1 MKQAPTRVNSELF
14 IPDCCNL
21 GVVFR
26 ILIFVNLVVFFSL
39 LARGL
44 SWPLVLQE
52 FAETSILVES
62 ICLLSLASLCG
73 LRHLAM
79 RQAVPAWGQRLACG
93 VVPAL
98 FCSLLLAYFGQI
110 EWFTFS
116 FPRLQADSAVL
127 LCLVMGGAVQHYFE
141 LRMRAFSPALG
152 EAKLQVLQA
161 RIRPHFLFN
170 SLNAV
175 LSLIRTEPRRAETA
189 LEDLAD
195 LFRVLMRDARDMTTV
210 QEEIH
215 LCEQYLAIE
224 KIRLGSRLQVL
235 WRFDQADAADLNAAK
250 MPNLLLQPL
259 LENAVHYGVEPSL
272 AMNTIEI
279 EIRRQLDKIL
289 VTIRNPYH
297 GNVQMQKQMQ
307 NRSNAPNMPNMPEG
321 NHMALDNIQ
330 QRLALLYDIEAQ
342 LSYGIRE
349 KKPDHNSTL
358 KLTPDAPYNS
368 AQYFEVV
375 LQFPMKK

>member
-1 MKQAPTRVNSELF
+1 MKQVPVQSNVELL

-21 GVVFR
+21 GVAFR
-26 ILIFVNLVVFFSL
+26 ILIFVNLVTFFCL

-44 SWPLVLQE
+44 SWLLTLQE

-62 ICLLSLASLCG
+62 ICLLSLAGLCG
-73 LRHLAM
+73 LRQMAM
-79 RQAVPAWGQRLACG
+79 RQPVPGWVQRIACG
-93 VVPAL
+93 IVPAL
-98 FCSLLLAYFGQI
+98 FCSLLSGYFGQI

-116 FPRLQADSAVL
+116 FPRLQADSAAL
-127 LCLVMGGAVQHYFE
+127 LCLVLGVAVQHYFE
-141 LRMRAFSPALG
+141 LRTRAFSPALG

-175 LSLIRTEPRRAETA
+175 LSLIRSEPRRAEVA

-195 LFRVLMRDARDMTTV
+195 LFRVLMRDTRDMTTL
-210 QEEIH
+210 QDEIR

-224 KIRLGSRLQVL
+224 KIRLGNRLQVVWKL
-235 WRFDQADAADLNAAK
+235 NEGDAADLNTAK
-250 MPNLLLQPL
+250 MPSLLLQPL

-272 AMNTIEI
+272 AMNIIEI

-289 VTIRNPYH
+289 VIIRNPYH
-297 GNVQMQKQMQ
+297 AEI
-307 NRSNAPNMPNMPEG
+307 RMPEG
-321 NHMALDNIQ
+321 NHMALENIE

-342 LSYGIRE
+342 LTYGIRE
-349 KKPDHNSTL
+349 RKPDHNSTFNFSL
-358 KLTPDAPYNS
+358 KPAPGAAGNPAS
-368 AQYFEVV
+368 SPPRYFEVV
-375 LQFPMKK
+375 LQFPMRK

>member
-1 MKQAPTRVNSELF
+1 
-14 IPDCCNL
+14 
-21 GVVFR
+21 
-26 ILIFVNLVVFFSL
+26 
-39 LARGL
+39 
-44 SWPLVLQE
+44 
-52 FAETSILVES
+52 
-62 ICLLSLASLCG
+62 
-73 LRHLAM
+73 LRQVAI
-79 RQAVPAWGQRLACG
+79 RQPVPAWVQRLACG

-98 FCSLLLAYFGQI
+98 FCTLLLTYLGQI

-116 FPRLQADSAVL
+116 FPRLQVDSAVL

-195 LFRVLMRDARDMTTV
+195 LFRVLMRDTRDMTTL
-210 QEEIH
+210 QDEIR

-224 KIRLGSRLQVL
+224 KIRLGSRLQVVWL
-235 WRFDQADAADLNAAK
+235 FDAASAADLNAAK

-272 AMNTIEI
+272 AMNTIVI

-289 VTIRNPYH
+289 ITIRNPYH
-297 GNVQMQKQMQ
+297 GNVRMP
-307 NRSNAPNMPNMPEG
+307 SIPNMPDMPDMPDMPNIPEG

-358 KLTPDAPYNS
+358 RLTPDSPYNS